1 MADLYDKA
9 VQRRDKLRAFVKK
22 MEKRIAAVMIEL
34 NDLEAYCRVHEK
46 LGDSDEKTPTAAK
59 SKLVILKNKKKPEYG
74 EKVKRMREYSR
85 QLISKHGAMT
95 SRDVLLK
102 LDEMGIGHDLLP
114 GDDMRKRLSYMSS
127 VMSRDTQLQQDREAG
142 GYVLKEKQP
151 A

>member
-1 MADLYDKA
+1 MADHYDQA
-9 VQRRDKLRAFVKK
+9 VQKRDKLRAFVKK
-22 MEKRIAAVMIEL
+22 MQRRIEKVMPEL

-46 LGDSDEKTPTAAK
+46 LGQPDHPLPAK
-59 SKLVILKNKKKPEYG
+59 PKLVFSKKKKPAYG
-74 EKVKRMREYSR
+74 DKVKRMREYAR

-95 SRDVLLK
+95 SRAVLTK
-102 LDEMGIGHDLLP
+102 LDEMGVGQDLLP